1 MLNKERVNLLTYL
14 TFRAKMRMMTQM
26 MKLKVQFK
34 NQIIITIKDL
44 NIKKEVINTDNPNAE
59 IKIVILIMDK
69 RKLKKMKKMMNK

>member
-1 MLNKERVNLLTYL
+1 M

-26 MKLKVQFK
+26 MKLKLLFK

-44 NIKKEVINTDNPNAE
+44 NIKKEVINTDNPNVE

-69 RKLKKMKKMMNK
+69 RKLKKMKKMRNK